1 MPIADQANR
10 RQPAATPY
18 QERLRAI
25 GHRLDSGG
33 WRVLC
38 LLEDQANLVV
48 SATRSGDTGEGGQE
62 VLTLRLS
69 PPLVRRVGA
78 EARRWRGRRLT
89 APPPTTGPAGAGYQA
104 RLRAV
109 GWLCDTRGLR
119 EFRLTEDGDDLLL
132 AARREVPTMAE
143 RPLTHYRLTPQD
155 IETLLRHLA
164 GLRHAEP

>member
-1 MPIADQANR
+1 MPIADRANR

-48 SATRSGDTGEGGQE
+48 SATRNGETGDAGPE

-78 EARRWRGRRLT
+78 EARRWRGRRWT
-89 APPPTTGPAGAGYQA
+89 APARAAGRAGAGYQA

-109 GWLCDTRGLR
+109 GWLCDAHGLR

-132 AARREVPTMAE
+132 AARREVPTASDS
-143 RPLTHYRLTPQD
+143 PLAHYRLTPGD
-155 IETLLRHLA
+155 IESLLRHLA
-164 GLRHAEP
+164 GLRRATP

>member
-1 MPIADQANR
+1 MPIADRANR

-48 SATRSGDTGEGGQE
+48 SATRSGDTDDGAHE

-78 EARRWRGRRLT
+78 EARRWRGRRWT
-89 APPPTTGPAGAGYQA
+89 ALPPTTSPSGSGYQA

-119 EFRLTEDGDDLLL
+119 EFRLTEEGDNLLL
-132 AARREVPTMAE
+132 AARREAPTAAD
-143 RPLTHYRLTPQD
+143 RPLAHYRLTPEY
-155 IETLLRHLA
+155 IEALLRHLA
-164 GLRHAEP
+164 GLRGAQS

>member
-1 MPIADQANR
+1 MPIADPANR

-48 SATRSGDTGEGGQE
+48 SATRSEGTGDGAQE
-62 VLTLRLS
+62 ILTLRLS
-69 PPLVRRVGA
+69 PALVRRVGA
-78 EARRWRGRRLT
+78 EARRWRGRRWT
-89 APPPTTGPAGAGYQA
+89 APPLSTDPAGTRYQA

-119 EFRLTEDGDDLLL
+119 EFRLTEDGPDLLL
-132 AARREVPTMAE
+132 AARREAPAASDG
-143 RPLTHYRLTPQD
+143 PLAHYRLTPED

-164 GLRHAEP
+164 GLRGAQP